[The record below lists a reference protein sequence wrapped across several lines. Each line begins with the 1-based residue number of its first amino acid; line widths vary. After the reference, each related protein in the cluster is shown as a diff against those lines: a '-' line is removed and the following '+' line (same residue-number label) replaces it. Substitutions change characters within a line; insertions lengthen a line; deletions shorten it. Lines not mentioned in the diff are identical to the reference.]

1 MNSVLSGQI
10 TYGTATSVKSGSTF
24 TVTINGKSTTA
35 QALRDLTIAAGDV
48 VALTK
53 FGSQWLA
60 VGRLYTAAPA
70 DPGNAATPDPT
81 PVTRSGVNAFPPVE
95 TRSYRNSAWR
105 TDNDNV
111 YQGSFGSGNHTGC
124 AFYGNGPRSLAG
136 ATVTSARM
144 VVHRHNGGGITA
156 PQTTTMRL
164 VTEKFRPGG
173 APTLGASTTGPTLGW
188 NGTNT
193 AFTVPTSWAQS
204 MVDGTAGGLGF
215 FVSSGS
221 PYVILSGRSEY
232 RPAFTLTIS
241 WTR

>member
-1 MNSVLSGQI
+1 MSILAAPV
-10 TYGTATSVKSGSTF
+10 TYGTATSAKTGSTF
-24 TVTINGKSTTA
+24 TVVINGKSTTA

-60 VGRLYTAAPA
+60 IGRLFTAAPA
-70 DPGNAATPDPT
+70 DTGSADAPDPT
-81 PVTRSGVNAFPPVE
+81 PPSRSGTNVFPPVE
-95 TRSYRNSAWR
+95 TRSFRNSSWR

-111 YQGSFGSGNHTGC
+111 YQGQFGGNGNHTGC
-124 AFYGNGPRSLAG
+124 AFFGNGPRGLAG

-173 APTLGASTTGPTLGW
+173 APTLGASTTGPRLGW

-193 AFTVPTSWAQS
+193 SFAVPTSWAQS

-215 FVSSGS
+215 FVSGGS

-232 RPAFTLTIS
+232 RPAFTLTIN

>member
-1 MNSVLSGQI
+1 VS
-10 TYGTATSVKSGSTF
+10 
-24 TVTINGKSTTA
+24 INGKSTTA
-35 QALRDLTIAAGDV
+35 QAVRDLTIASGDV

-60 VGRLYTAAPA
+60 IGRLYAAAPA
-70 DPGNAATPDPT
+70 DPGNPSTPDPT
-81 PVTRSGVNAFPPVE
+81 PATRSGVNAFAPVE
-95 TRSYRNSAWR
+95 TRSYRNGAWR

-111 YQGSFGSGNHTGC
+111 YQGAFGSGNHTGC
-124 AFYGNGPRSLAG
+124 AFYGNGPRSLSG

-164 VTEKFRPGG
+164 VTERFRPGG
-173 APTLGASTTGPTLGW
+173 APTLGSSTTGPRLGW
-188 NGTNT
+188 NGTDSSF
-193 AFTVPTSWAQS
+193 AVPTSWAQS
-204 MVDGTAGGLGF
+204 MVDGTAGALGF
-215 FVSSGS
+215 FVASGS